1 MFPVFNRHRM
11 RYAALTFF
19 VCALFAGCAS
29 TPPDYVTQTKDPW
42 EKLNRVTFAFNQKL
56 DVGVARPVANTYV
69 RAVPAPARN
78 GVHNFF
84 NNLGEP
90 VTIVNDALQ
99 AKGGQTLKDLGRFLI
114 NSTFGLLGW
123 FDVARH
129 VGLPDHE
136 EDLGQTLA
144 RWGVPSGP
152 YLVLPILGPSTLRD
166 AGGTYAD
173 YYVNPLTNN
182 MRARYRN
189 AGTVINGVDTRAGLL
204 SLDSTLD
211 QAFDPYTFLRD
222 AYIQHR
228 RFQIYNGN
236 PPVEYPDYPDM
247 PPDNDPGAT
256 SPASAGSRAAPTPAH
271 PVPGD

>member
-1 MFPVFNRHRM
+1 MLFVLNRR
-11 RYAALTFF
+11 RVRSAVLASL
-19 VCALFAGCAS
+19 VCALLAGCAS
-29 TPPDYVTQTKDPW
+29 APPDYVTQTKDPW

-56 DVGVARPVANTYV
+56 DLGVARPVAKTYV
-69 RAVPAPARN
+69 RAIPAPARN

-144 RWGVPSGP
+144 HWGVPSGP
-152 YLVLPILGPSTLRD
+152 YLVLPVLGPSTLRD

-182 MRARYRN
+182 MQARYRN
-189 AGTVINGVDTRAGLL
+189 AGTVVNGIDTRTGLL

-228 RFQIYNGN
+228 RFEIYDGN

-247 PPDNDPGAT
+247 PPDNNSDTMPAA
-256 SPASAGSRAAPTPAH
+256 PASTHATPADAH
-271 PVPGD
+271 PASGD